1 MLQMISELWPMM
13 ISWHRRLLIMA
24 TIETMMLSIC
34 FGAVIGAFIANWIII
49 IKDII
54 DTRKRKKKEKEESQ

>member
-1 MLQMISELWPMM
+1 MT
-13 ISWHRRLLIMA
+13 
-24 TIETMMLSIC
+24 TIETMMLSVC
-34 FGAVIGAFIANWIII
+34 FGAVVGTFIANFIFI